1 MDNKDL
7 TEFGRRESTRPQ
19 EVKDVAQPSHAKKYK
34 YSQDR
39 AHIIITYL
47 LKGTTI
53 QGACKAAGI
62 SDRTFYRWKDE
73 IDEFRDMI
81 HAAESDI
88 EAALVESIVM
98 DDDWRA
104 KAWILERR
112 FRDSWSAKQEV
123 DVTIKKQTG
132 QDVVK
137 SMLVNIAKKENLIDQ
152 ESEDQQG

>member
-7 TEFGRRESTRPQ
+7 TEFGRRESARSQ
-19 EVKDVAQPSHAKKYK
+19 DVKDVVRPSHAKKYK
-34 YSQDR
+34 YSHDK

-53 QGACKAAGI
+53 KGACKAAGI

-132 QDVVK
+132 EDVVK
-137 SMLVNIAKKENLIDQ
+137 GMLMNITTKENLIDQ
-152 ESEDQQG
+152 ESEDQ

>member
-7 TEFGRRESTRPQ
+7 TEFGRREAMTLTKSANSTKITRTR
-19 EVKDVAQPSHAKKYK
+19 YK

-53 QGACKAAGI
+53 KGAC
-62 SDRTFYRWKDE
+62 WKKE
-73 IDEFRDMI
+73 IPEFREMI
-81 HAAESDI
+81 EAAEGDI
-88 EAALVESIVM
+88 EASLVESILS

-112 FRDSWSAKQEV
+112 FRESWSQKQEV
-123 DVTIKKQTG
+123 DIT
-132 QDVVK
+132 
-137 SMLVNIAKKENLIDQ
+137 NLDN
-152 ESEDQQG
+152 

>member
-7 TEFGRRESTRPQ
+7 TEFGRRESLRSQ
-19 EVKDVAQPSHAKKYK
+19 EVKDVGQPSHAKKYK

-112 FRDSWSAKQEV
+112 FRDGWSAKQEV

-132 QDVVK
+132 DDVVK
-137 SMLVNIAKKENLIDQ
+137 GMLKNITQQKENLIDQ
-152 ESEDQQG
+152 ESEDQ

>member
-7 TEFGRRESTRPQ
+7 TEFGRREAMTLTKSANSTKITRTR
-19 EVKDVAQPSHAKKYK
+19 YK

-53 QGACKAAGI
+53 KGACKAANI
-62 SDRTFYRWKDE
+62 HRDTYYLWKKE
-73 IDEFRDMI
+73 IPEFREMI
-81 HAAESDI
+81 EAAEGDI
-88 EAALVESIVM
+88 EASLVESILS

-112 FRDSWSAKQEV
+112 FRESWSQKQEV
-123 DVTIKKQTG
+123 DITIEKKTSEE
-132 QDVVK
+132 VVK
-137 SMLVNIAKKENLIDQ
+137 TMLTNIAQKENL
-152 ESEDQQG
+152 ES

>member
-7 TEFGRRESTRPQ
+7 TEFGKRE
-19 EVKDVAQPSHAKKYK
+19 AMSHAKSANSTQVTRARSTGYK

-53 QGACKAAGI
+53 KGACKAANI
-62 SDRTFYRWKDE
+62 HRDTYYLWKKE
-73 IDEFRDMI
+73 VPEFREMI
-81 HAAESDI
+81 EAAEGDI
-88 EAALVESIVM
+88 EASLVESILS

-112 FRDSWSAKQEV
+112 FRESWSQKQEV
-123 DVTIKKQTG
+123 DLNINKQTST
-132 QDVVK
+132 DVVK
-137 SMLVNIAKKENLIDQ
+137 GLLINIQNNKKENP
-152 ESEDQQG
+152 ES

>member
-7 TEFGRRESTRPQ
+7 TEFGRRESLRSQ
-19 EVKDVAQPSHAKKYK
+19 EVKDVGQPTHAKKYK

-112 FRDSWSAKQEV
+112 FRDGWSAKQEV

-132 QDVVK
+132 DDVVK
-137 SMLVNIAKKENLIDQ
+137 GMLKNITQQKENLIDQ
-152 ESEDQQG
+152 ESEDQ

>member
-7 TEFGRRESTRPQ
+7 TEFGRREAMTLTKSANSTKITRTR
-19 EVKDVAQPSHAKKYK
+19 YK

-53 QGACKAAGI
+53 KGACKAANI
-62 SDRTFYRWKDE
+62 HRDTYYLWKKE
-73 IDEFRDMI
+73 IPEFREMI
-81 HAAESDI
+81 EAAEGDI
-88 EAALVESIVM
+88 EASLVESILS

-112 FRDSWSAKQEV
+112 FRESWSQKQEV
-123 DVTIKKQTG
+123 DITIEKKTSEE
-132 QDVVK
+132 VVK
-137 SMLVNIAKKENLIDQ
+137 TMLTNIAQKENLDN
-152 ESEDQQG
+152 

>member
-7 TEFGRRESTRPQ
+7 TEFGRREAMTHTKSANSTKLTRTR
-19 EVKDVAQPSHAKKYK
+19 YK

-53 QGACKAAGI
+53 KGACKAANI
-62 SDRTFYRWKDE
+62 HRDTYYLWKKE
-73 IDEFRDMI
+73 IPEFREMI
-81 HAAESDI
+81 EAAEGDI
-88 EAALVESIVM
+88 EASLVESILS

-112 FRDSWSAKQEV
+112 FRESWSQKQEV
-123 DVTIKKQTG
+123 DITIEKKTSEE
-132 QDVVK
+132 VVK
-137 SMLVNIAKKENLIDQ
+137 TMLTNIAQKENL
-152 ESEDQQG
+152 ES

>member
-7 TEFGRRESTRPQ
+7 TEFGRRESLRSQ
-19 EVKDVAQPSHAKKYK
+19 EVKDVGQPTHAKKYK

-39 AHIIITYL
+39 AHIIISYL

-112 FRDSWSAKQEV
+112 FRDGWSAKQEV

-132 QDVVK
+132 DDVVK
-137 SMLVNIAKKENLIDQ
+137 GMLKNITQQKENLIDQ
-152 ESEDQQG
+152 ESEDQ